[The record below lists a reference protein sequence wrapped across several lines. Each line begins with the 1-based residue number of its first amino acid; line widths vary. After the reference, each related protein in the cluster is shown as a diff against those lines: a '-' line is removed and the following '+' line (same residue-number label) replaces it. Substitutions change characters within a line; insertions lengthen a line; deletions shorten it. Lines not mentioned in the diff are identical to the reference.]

1 MNTLERVLLEKAAS
15 EHGWENVLES
25 TEAGVAL
32 GSARHR
38 ARAVIR
44 KRVDGVG
51 WCIELPGRLIEQELR
66 RSFPAHSL
74 ADGSFVADDVT
85 LLARLLRRAAELAQ
99 SLPKQAAETY
109 RERVGKVLAT
119 VPAGGTEVE
128 RIVKQRVGQ
137 DTFREALVDYWGSA
151 CAVTGIALPE
161 VLRASHA
168 KPWADCDDDNE
179 RLDVFNGFLL
189 VANLDALFDRGL
201 ITFDAS
207 GALIASPRLDAN
219 QRAALQLTAGMSL
232 RWFAPEHQ
240 PYLDWHREKVYM
252 ATAHTSA

>member
-1 MNTLERVLLEKAAS
+1 MDRFERALIEKAGA

-25 TEAGVAL
+25 TEAGVVL
-32 GSARHR
+32 SSARHR
-38 ARAVIR
+38 GRAAIR
-44 KRVDGVG
+44 KQVGGVG
-51 WCIELPGRLIEQELR
+51 WRIELPGKLMQQELG
-66 RSFPAHSL
+66 RSFPAQLL
-74 ADGSFVADDVT
+74 AGGSFVAEDVA
-85 LLARLLRRAAELAQ
+85 LLARLLRRAAELAL

-128 RIVKQRVGQ
+128 RIVRQRVGQ
-137 DTFREALVDYWGSA
+137 DTFREALMDYWGSA

-168 KPWADCDDDNE
+168 KPWADCNNDEE

-201 ITFDAS
+201 ITFDVS
-207 GALIASPRLDAN
+207 GVLIASPRLDA
-219 QRAALQLTAGMSL
+219 RHLAALQLTAGMSL

-240 PYLDWHREKVYM
+240 PYLDWHREKVYL
-252 ATAHTSA
+252 ATARTSA

>member
-1 MNTLERVLLEKAAS
+1 MNTLERALIEKAGS

-25 TEAGVAL
+25 TEARIAL
-32 GSARHR
+32 GSARHH
-38 ARAVIR
+38 ARATIK
-44 KRVDGVG
+44 KRENEDG
-51 WCIELPGRLIEQELR
+51 WRIELPGRLMQQELA
-66 RSFPAHSL
+66 RSFPSQAVGDGDFTAH
-74 ADGSFVADDVT
+74 DIT
-85 LLARLLRRAAELAQ
+85 QLARLLRRAAELAL

-109 RERVGKVLAT
+109 QDRITKLLAK

-137 DTFREALVDYWGSA
+137 DTFREALMDYWGGA

-168 KPWADCDDDNE
+168 KPWADCKNDNE

-201 ITFDAS
+201 ISFDES
-207 GALIASPRLDAN
+207 GGVIISPRLYAD
-219 QRAALQLTAGMSL
+219 QRTTLRLGDGMHL
-232 RWFAPEHQ
+232 RWLAPEHHT
-240 PYLDWHREKVYM
+240 YMEWHREKVFQNE
-252 ATAHTSA
+252 ADA

>member
-1 MNTLERVLLEKAAS
+1 MNTLERALIEKAGA

-25 TEAGVAL
+25 TEAGVVL
-32 GSARHR
+32 SSARHR
-38 ARAVIR
+38 GRAAIR
-44 KRVDGVG
+44 KQVGGVG
-51 WCIELPGRLIEQELR
+51 WRIELPGKLMQQELG
-66 RSFPAHSL
+66 RSFPAQLL
-74 ADGSFVADDVT
+74 AGGSFVAEDVT
-85 LLARLLRRAAELAQ
+85 LLARLLRRAAELAL

-137 DTFREALVDYWGSA
+137 DTFREALIDYWGGA

-168 KPWADCDDDNE
+168 KPWADCNNDEE

-207 GALIASPRLDAN
+207 GVLIASPRLDVN
-219 QRAALQLTAGMSL
+219 HLAALQLTAGMSL

-240 PYLDWHREKVYM
+240 PYLDWHREKVYL
-252 ATAHTSA
+252 ATARTSA